1 MPNPYDE
8 EQNRRHAQRY
18 PYSGSGSRYQN
29 QYDRYHKGDSV
40 PQIPWWVIIITFF
53 MGIWPVSIALVVIN
67 ALLKKGDLGYD
78 RSTRQVNWKG
88 RPLGAPPLDAQPVYD
103 NPPQPTSKTTPKKRR
118 AAPKPQAAPNQGSD
132 AGANVLMI
140 IGAVVGCVGLLAAV
154 DGLSMMIGSSYPL
167 LWLEDVMV
175 GGFFTLGG
183 LGMAFGGH
191 RMKASRR
198 LRKKI
203 DNIVGNADFMAVEDI
218 AASIPCS
225 YEKCCK
231 ALEDCIDRGVF
242 GEDAYLDMRTRSLVV
257 RGEPPKPVPAPEP
270 KPEPVEQS
278 RYDEILTRLRKL
290 NDAIPGEEMS
300 DKISRLE
307 AVAAKIFDQ
316 AESSPEKLPQMR
328 RFLDYYLPTSLKLLE
343 TYAELEAQGIEGE
356 NIRESKHR
364 IEEAMDTL
372 VVAFEN
378 QLDKLFQADALDVSA
393 DIDVMENMLRADGLT
408 GADPFDLSTKP

>member
-18 PYSGSGSRYQN
+18 PYSGSGPRYQN

-40 PQIPWWVIIITFF
+40 PQIPWWVIILTFI
-53 MGIWPVSIALVVIN
+53 MGIWPVSIALAIIN
-67 ALLKKGDLGYD
+67 LLLRSGSLGYD

-88 RPLGAPPLDAQPVYD
+88 RPVGTPPLDAKPVYD
-103 NPPQPTSKTTPKKRR
+103 TPPEAPAQKKTPAPSKSTSRR
-118 AAPKPQAAPNQGSD
+118 ETDTA
-132 AGANVLMI
+132 ANVLMI
-140 IGAVVGCVGLLAAV
+140 IGIAVGCVGLLAAG
-154 DGLSMMIGSSYPL
+154 DALFMMIGSSYPL
-167 LWLEDVMV
+167 VWLEDLLV

-183 LGMAFGGH
+183 FGMLFGGH
-191 RMKASRR
+191 RMRVSRR

-203 DNIVGNADFMAVEDI
+203 DNIVGNADHMAVQDI

-231 ALEDCIDRGVF
+231 ALEDCIDRGMF
-242 GEDAYLDMRTRSLVV
+242 GEDAYLDMRTRTLVV
-257 RGEPPKPVPAPEP
+257 RGEPPEAAPAPEAP
-270 KPEPVEQS
+270 PEPVQESQ
-278 RYDEILTRLRKL
+278 YDEILTKLRKL
-290 NDAIPGEEMS
+290 NDAIPGEESS

-307 AVAAKIFDQ
+307 AVSAKIFDQ
-316 AESSPEKLPQMR
+316 AQNSPEKLPQMR

-343 TYAELEAQGIEGE
+343 TYAELDAQGIEGE
-356 NIRESKHR
+356 NIRESKRR

-378 QLDKLFQADALDVSA
+378 QLDQLFRSDALDVST

-408 GADPFDLSTKP
+408 GSDPFDLSTK

>member
-40 PQIPWWVIIITFF
+40 PQIPWWVIILTFF
-53 MGIWPVSIALVVIN
+53 MGIWPVSIALAFIN
-67 ALLKKGDLGYD
+67 LLLRNGSLGYD
-78 RSTRQVNWKG
+78 RATRQVNWKG
-88 RPLGAPPLDAQPVYD
+88 RPVGTPPLDAKPVYD
-103 NPPQPTSKTTPKKRR
+103 TPPDQPAKKRAARHKPKTTAQRET
-118 AAPKPQAAPNQGSD
+118 D
-132 AGANVLMI
+132 TGANVLMG
-140 IGAVVGCVGLLAAV
+140 IGIAVGCVGLLAAA
-154 DGLSMMIGSSYPL
+154 DALSMMIGSSYPL
-167 LWLEDVMV
+167 LWLEDLLV

-191 RMKASRR
+191 RMKVSRR

-203 DNIVGNADFMAVEDI
+203 DNIVGNADHMAVEDI
-218 AASIPCS
+218 AASVPCS

-257 RGEPPKPVPAPEP
+257 RGEPPQPAPEP
-270 KPEPVEQS
+270 EPRAEPVEQS
-278 RYDEILTRLRKL
+278 KYDEILLRLRQL

-307 AVAAKIFDQ
+307 AVSAKIFDQ
-316 AESSPEKLPQMR
+316 AENSPEKLPQMR

-343 TYAELEAQGIEGE
+343 TYAELDAQGIEGE
-356 NIRESKHR
+356 NIRESKRR

-378 QLDKLFQADALDVSA
+378 QLDQLFRSDALDVST

-408 GADPFDLSTKP
+408 GSDPFDLSTK